1 MNKEKLMIEIT
12 RLTKLP
18 SWMDN
23 EETVKKVAKLG
34 AQLWLMTDEI
44 KPLDDGNVHKGKG
57 IRVIYPDGQE
67 QIFVSR
73 AHAKRVAKISEITI
87 RKYLDTGQ
95 CDSWGRM
102 YESY

>member
-1 MNKEKLMIEIT
+1 MAEIT

-23 EETVKKVAKLG
+23 EETVNKVAKLG
-34 AQLWLMTDEI
+34 AQLWLMTDDI
-44 KPLDDGNVHKGKG
+44 KQPDNENIHKGKG

-95 CDSWGRM
+95 CDSWGRL

>member
-1 MNKEKLMIEIT
+1 MAEIT

-18 SWMDN
+18 SWIED
-23 EETVKKVAKLG
+23 EETVKKVANLG
-34 AQLWLMTDEI
+34 AQLWLVTDDI

-73 AHAKRVAKISEITI
+73 AHANRVAKISEITI

-95 CDSWGRM
+95 RDSRGRL